1 MLTNQER
8 NVGIFY
14 HIYQHDNWTN
24 LVATQLEKLRTSGL
38 YDASTFIQ
46 IQINGNEPFPFSD
59 TKYTIAY
66 NKDTELEEAPTLE
79 SLRQFCD
86 KNDNWAVLYL
96 HTKGITQKTPET
108 TDWRELMEY
117 FCIER
122 WEDCLDKLQE
132 HDTAGCLYMDQC
144 YLGFHPHYS
153 GNFWWARS
161 EYIKTLNHEY
171 LTAGIR
177 NNREFWIGTGNG
189 SMYSFL
195 NTGLNHYAVRFP
207 RESYVALD
215 NK

>member
-1 MLTNQER
+1 MQI
-8 NVGIFY
+8 GIFY
-14 HIYQHDNWTN
+14 HVYQYQGWTE
-24 LVATQLEKLRTSGL
+24 LVEDQLKILHSSGL
-38 YDASTFIQ
+38 YDASTFIH
-46 IQINGNEPFPFSD
+46 IGVNGNKPFPFLEN
-59 TKYTIAY
+59 KYKIVY
-66 NKDTELEEAPTLE
+66 NESTELEEAATLE
-79 SLRQFCD
+79 ALREFCA
-86 KNDNWAVLYL
+86 DNNKWAVLYF

-132 HDTAGCLYMDQC
+132 HETVGCLYMDDC
-144 YLGFHPHYS
+144 YLGFYPHYS

-161 EYIKTLNHEY
+161 EYTKTLNHDY
-171 LTAGIR
+171 LTTGIR
-177 NNREFWIGTGNG
+177 NNREFWIGTGTG

-207 RESYVALD
+207 RESYATTD